1 MGVYSLLKGLWT
13 MSLRSSGWFFV
24 LYSFFGFDMNYNED
38 AKSLMNRR
46 GSEVSQEIEAALGLY
61 RVRWGSLRVLLWLC
75 FNVEA

>member
-1 MGVYSLLKGLWT
+1 MIWGYIPY
-13 MSLRSSGWFFV
+13 LRGFGQC
-24 LYSFFGFDMNYNED
+24 LGFDMNYNED

-61 RVRWGSLRVLLWLC
+61 RLRWGSLRVLLWLC